1 MCHLSNTMYARR
13 HIINNRSLTHVF
25 FRCHNRQFF
34 LQDCRVKNFL
44 LQLWAKYKT
53 KHQIKILDFI
63 IMDNH
68 AHLLLYVKD
77 VELLGH
83 FMRTVNSQLARF
95 INKLLDRDSQAI
107 RERYKS
113 PLITNGVYLR
123 GVMQYIWLNRYKV
136 NKQNPSTDPYCS
148 ASWRI
153 NPEIVATITKDSKK
167 IKLLETL
174 LDSYEGFVDYK
185 SVSIARFVRDLLN
198 EAISKLQFLTA
209 EIFENSHTI
218 GDEFD
223 VTFRGELL
231 SSFHRVHDPG
241 PPYLQHQER

>member
-1 MCHLSNTMYARR
+1 MYARR

-25 FRCHNRQFF
+25 FRCHNRQFLF
-34 LQDCRVKNFL
+34 QDPLIKDFL
-44 LQLWAKYKT
+44 LYLWAKYKI

-63 IMDNH
+63 IMENH

-95 INKLLDRDSQAI
+95 INKFLDRDSQAI

-136 NKQNPSTDPYCS
+136 NKQRPDTDPYCS

-153 NPEIVATITKDSKK
+153 HPEIINIITRDNKK
-167 IKLLETL
+167 RILLENL
-174 LDSYEGFVDYK
+174 LDPYEGFVERTT
-185 SVSIARFVRDLLN
+185 VSIARFVRNLLN
-198 EAISKLQFLTA
+198 EALSKFHLLTA
-209 EIFENSHTI
+209 EIYENSHTI

-223 VTFRGELL
+223 VLFRGELL
-231 SSFHRVHDPG
+231 SAFSRVHDPA
-241 PPYLQHQER
+241 PPYLPHQER